1 MERPV
6 SNSSGLGSSHEVEIR
21 NMSILQNDRSIL
33 RRLAGQQAAIASL
46 PIHKEKILEWKR
58 LNSNT
63 LGRPLVW
70 INEIPWHE
78 MDVDGELELQTVDP
92 SCQEVEKTL
101 RQTLYQ
107 WNHMPADM
115 VVEAKFYSP
124 LVIHDSGFGI
134 GENSDMRITD
144 QRSDIVSRDYH
155 SQIDSEKDLEK
166 IKFPVIS
173 HDELAS
179 ERDFQFLVE
188 AFGDIL
194 TIEKV
199 GIVHSWFAPWDELI
213 QWWGVQK
220 AMTDLALRPT
230 LVHQVME
237 HLVNGYLSRLRQW
250 KELNL
255 LSVTEG
261 NYRVG
266 SGGLGYTDELPQPDF
281 NSEQVTTSDQWGC
294 GAAQI
299 FSGVSPKMHEEFA
312 LQYENR
318 WMEQFGLN
326 YYGCCDALHNKIDI
340 LKTIPNLRKVSMSPW
355 ADIEKM
361 VENSNRKY
369 VLSYK
374 PNPAV
379 FAVDHWDPSEPRK
392 DLLEMLEKAKG
403 CVVEIIMKDIST
415 VRYQPQRLWDWS
427 RRTMD
432 LVLS

>member
-1 MERPV
+1 MER
-6 SNSSGLGSSHEVEIR
+6 LGSHNSEFGSWHEVEIH
-21 NMSILQNDRSIL
+21 NMNTIQKDQSIL
-33 RRLAGQQAAIASL
+33 RRLADQQAAIASL
-46 PIHKEKILEWKR
+46 PIHKEKISEWKR
-58 LNSNT
+58 LNGNT

-78 MDVDGELELQTVDP
+78 MDVDGELELQTTDP
-92 SCQEVEKTL
+92 FCQEVEKTL

-107 WNHMPADM
+107 WNHLPADM
-115 VVEAKFYSP
+115 VVEPKFYSP

-134 GENSDMRITD
+134 GEISDMVTTD
-144 QRSDIVSRDYH
+144 QRSDIVSRKYH
-155 SQIDSEKDLEK
+155 SQIDSEVDLEK
-166 IKFPVIS
+166 IKFPVVS
-173 HDELAS
+173 YDEQAS
-179 ERDFQFLVE
+179 ERNFHFLVD

-220 AMTDLALRPT
+220 AMLDLALRPD
-230 LVHQVME
+230 LVHQAME
-237 HLVNGYLSRLRQW
+237 RLVNGHLSRLQQW
-250 KELNL
+250 KDLNL

-266 SGGLGYTDELPQPDF
+266 SGGLGYTDELPQPEF

-312 LQYENR
+312 LRYEKR

-326 YYGCCDALHNKIDI
+326 YYGCCDALHNRLDI
-340 LKTIPNLRKVSMSPW
+340 LKTIPNLRKISMSPW
-355 ADIEKM
+355 ADVEKM
-361 VENSNRKY
+361 VQNSNGKY

-374 PNPAV
+374 PNPV
-379 FAVDHWDPSEPRK
+379 IFALDRWDPIESQKSLR
-392 DLLEMLEKAKG
+392 EMLEKAEG

-432 LVLS
+432 LVLW